1 MRKICVCIV
10 LSVLSFIFFMAEA
23 RVIRGYSTV
32 GVKPLS
38 IVVDSIDYRRDLT
51 RVYCK
56 AVGRPHTSNRIDA
69 MKMILKDGSYVAN
82 DIDGVDF
89 KRYFQW
95 EDEGSIPLEI
105 DFPPMKA
112 VTPMRLEIVSPHGMG
127 VILIKKK

>member
-10 LSVLSFIFFMAEA
+10 LSVLSFVSFVSEA
-23 RVIRGYSTV
+23 KVIRGYSTT
-32 GVKPLS
+32 GVNPLS
-38 IVVDSIDYRRDLT
+38 IVVDSIDYRSDLT
-51 RVYCK
+51 RVYCN

-105 DFPPMKA
+105 DFPPM
-112 VTPMRLEIVSPHGMG
+112 RLEIVSPHGTG